1 MFIFASKKTVY
12 ANQLFEK
19 LKNRPNEKWLFV
31 TEKSYFDRLNIL
43 INDSIEI
50 KDNITK
56 IFFFHWNYIVPK
68 SIYNYFECINMHTS
82 NLPDGKGGS
91 PLQNQIL
98 DNIVI
103 SKVNALKMSDSGLD
117 AGPIYC
123 SQEISLQGNL
133 SDIWYLLSQVSFNLI
148 SKIIDENIVP
158 VEQPKGEFIN
168 YKRRKDNILPLES
181 IHDLRR
187 IYDFIR
193 MLDDDNYPSANL
205 IIGKYKLNFNRA
217 NFNGEKIHADVII
230 EKLN

>member
-1 MFIFASKKTVY
+1 MFILVSKKTVY
-12 ANQLFEK
+12 STLLFKK
-19 LKNRPNEKWLFV
+19 LNSRSNENWFFV
-31 TEKSYFDRLNIL
+31 TENSYFYNLNI
-43 INDSIEI
+43 SITQNLEI

-68 SIYNYFECINMHTS
+68 SVYNYFECINLHTS

-98 DNIVI
+98 DDIVI
-103 SKVNALKMSDSGLD
+103 SKVNALKMSNDGLD

-133 SDIWYLLSQVSFNLI
+133 SDIWYIISQISFNLI

-181 IHDLRR
+181 AYDLRR

>member
-12 ANQLFEK
+12 ASQLFEK
-19 LKNRPNEKWLFV
+19 LKNRPNESWYFI
-31 TEKSYFDRLNIL
+31 TDKSYFNNLNI
-43 INDSIEI
+43 SITQKLEI

-68 SIYNYFECINMHTS
+68 SIYNYFECINIHTS

-98 DNIVI
+98 DDIVI
-103 SKVNALKMSDSGLD
+103 SKVNTLRMSDNGLD

-123 SQEISLQGNL
+123 SQNITLQGNL

-148 SKIIDENIVP
+148 SKIIDENIIP

-168 YKRRKDNILPLES
+168 YKRRKDNQIPFES
-181 IHDLRR
+181 ANNLKK

-193 MLDDDNYPSANL
+193 MLDDDNYPSAHL
-205 IIGKYKLNFNRA
+205 IIGQYKLNFNRA

>member
-12 ANQLFEK
+12 ASKLFEELSK
-19 LKNRPNEKWLFV
+19 RSNEKWFFK
-31 TEKSYFDRLNIL
+31 TENSYFNNLNIQ
-43 INDSIEI
+43 ITNKSEI
-50 KDNITK
+50 KDDITK

-68 SIYNYFECINMHTS
+68 SIYNYFECINIHTS

-91 PLQNQIL
+91 PIQNQIL
-98 DNIVI
+98 DEIVI
-103 SKVNALKMSDSGLD
+103 SKVNALRMSDDGLD

-133 SDIWYLLSQVSFNLI
+133 SDIWYTLSLVSFKLI

-158 VEQPKGEFIN
+158 VEQSKGEFIN
-168 YKRRKDNILPLES
+168 YKRRKDNQIPFKSTNNLKK
-181 IHDLRR
+181 

-205 IIGKYKLNFNRA
+205 IIGQYKLNFNRA
-217 NFNGEKIHADVII
+217 NFNGEKIHTDVII
-230 EKLN
+230 KKLN

>member
-12 ANQLFEK
+12 ANELFEK

-31 TEKSYFDRLNIL
+31 TEKSYFDKLNIL

-68 SIYNYFECINMHTS
+68 SIYNYFECINVHTS

-98 DNIVI
+98 NNILT
-103 SKVNALKMSDSGLD
+103 SNVNTLQMSDDGLD

-123 SQEISLQGNL
+123 SRQVSLQGNL
-133 SDIWYLLSQVSFNLI
+133 SDIWYIISQISFNLI
-148 SKIIDENIVP
+148 SKIIDEKITP
-158 VEQPKGEFIN
+158 TAQPIGEFIN
-168 YKRRKDNILPLES
+168 YKRRKDNQIPFES
-181 IHDLRR
+181 AENLKK

-193 MLDDDNYPSANL
+193 MLDDDNYPSSHL
-205 IIGKYKLNFNRA
+205 IIGQYKLNFNRA

-230 EKLN
+230 EKIK